1 MSQFLKRILKYFLYF
16 ISGLTLLGAS
26 LIVYLMW
33 FQPPFY
39 FPKPTGK
46 YAVGVKNYHWIDTSR
61 KETLAND
68 PVHPNRELMVKI
80 WYPTLPSL
88 RRTGPAEEKTI
99 GNSIRYI
106 PQANFFQ
113 QNMKRQWFLLQ
124 HSRAIYSWAQ
134 PGAAITTDQAQFP
147 VIIYSHGFGCTYNN
161 NTAQCE
167 ELASYG
173 YVVVGINH
181 TYDSSITQFPDGR
194 VADGMTSMGT
204 RLSGKKF
211 MEVEQLLNT
220 DIEIWVGDV
229 RFVLDQLEQLT
240 NDKESM
246 FYQRL
251 DQKDIGMF
259 GHSFGGATT
268 IQMCARD
275 ARMKAGVA
283 LDGPMFGPDVTK
295 NFKKPFMFL
304 IAEDCFKRF
313 QRQPMDRNDL
323 KKYGISSPEEEAISR
338 FEWFTAPQQIAR
350 SIGMD
355 AYTFIIKGANH
366 IAFCDNSLLK
376 QVSIFS
382 CLVGDLGTGAINGFR
397 MTEIV
402 NSYLVNFFNKYLK
415 RQPSELLDGKD
426 NIYPEVETKRC
437 VD

>member
-1 MSQFLKRILKYFLYF
+1 MSQFLKPKLKYFLYF
-16 ISGLTLLGAS
+16 ISGLTLLGAG
-26 LIVYLMW
+26 LIAYLMW

-39 FPKPTGK
+39 FPKPTGT
-46 YAVGVKNYHWIDTSR
+46 YAVGVKEYHWIDTNR

-68 PVHPNRELMVKI
+68 PAHPNRELMVKI
-80 WYPTLPSL
+80 WYPTSPRL
-88 RRTGPAEEKTI
+88 RRTGSAEEKTT
-99 GNSIRYI
+99 GNSTRYI

-113 QNMKRQWFLLQ
+113 QNMKRQWFLLK
-124 HSRAIYSWAQ
+124 HSRSTYSWAQ
-134 PGAAITTDQAQFP
+134 PDTIIASDQTQFP

-167 ELASYG
+167 ELASNG

-181 TYDSSITQFPDGR
+181 TYDSNITQFPDGR
-194 VADGMTSMGT
+194 IADGMPSMGT
-204 RLSGKKF
+204 RLNGKKF

-229 RFVLDQLEQLT
+229 RFVLDQLEQLAS
-240 NDKESM
+240 DKESM

-251 DQKDIGMF
+251 DQKNIGML

-268 IQMCARD
+268 IQMCYRD
-275 ARMKAGVA
+275 KRVKAGVA

-295 NFKKPFMFL
+295 NFKKPFLFL

-313 QRQPMDRNDL
+313 QREPMDRNDW
-323 KKYGISSPEEEAISR
+323 KRHGISSPEEEAISR
-338 FEWFTAPQQIAR
+338 FEWFIAPQQIAR

-355 AYTFIIKGANH
+355 AYTVIIKDANH
-366 IAFCDNSLLK
+366 IAFCDNSVLK
-376 QVSIFS
+376 HVSIFS

-402 NSYLVNFFNKYLK
+402 NTCLVNFFNKYLK
-415 RQPSELLDGKD
+415 YQPSELLDGKG
-426 NIYPEVETKRC
+426 NMYPEVETKRW